1 MRTFNDP
8 QGNAWQA
15 ALLDAS
21 YGSITLLFS
30 PVRGNDIRRHEMP
43 ADTMAEAEAQFA
55 GLSDMELMALWA
67 KAQPWNPGA

>member
-1 MRTFNDP
+1 MRTLSDP
-8 QGNAWQA
+8 QGNVWQA

-30 PVRGNDIRRHEMP
+30 PLRGNDIRQYEMP

-55 GLSDMELMALWA
+55 GLSEAELAALWA
-67 KAQPWNPGA
+67 TARPWNPGA